1 MTFISTSK
9 ITWDLLL
16 FVSCSVVPIKF
27 VKETSVRSAPL
38 MMFYLN
44 GRVASG
50 GTARID
56 RSLPNEEDEFG
67 WFVGGVE
74 YDAST
79 AMNESKDYH
88 SSGSSTSMLSCIDSD
103 EADAYTFASDY
114 SKNPEEDETSEKIE
128 LSNLTHPKELCI
140 DFIENDARI
149 KKLGITTT
157 ATTTTTINPTKDND
171 FHDELA
177 GGEPIIQQSRAMCYT
192 PERLVRCEEYRILI
206 PSPRFLSISRINSEN
221 ENTRKTKL
229 SKRRL
234 NYLIDSKQIG
244 GPRLRAL
251 LESYEDNSEI
261 QVTRTSTSNVDV
273 NTTDILQDDAVLKR
287 TQSIEAS
294 KGSIAD
300 TVNSN
305 RSSYERLSVT
315 WDDLKKQATRRSSVE
330 DTSGIQS
337 NDWSSETQSE
347 TQMNPLYL
355 CDELP
360 LTSGGCGSDFVQ
372 ARSTAINEVV
382 SILQELE
389 SNPERARILL
399 DDDRF
404 CDKTS
409 SHDHLTRLALTIETD
424 GNVPPVLGEPEK
436 SVHYLRKRVESL
448 QHASKD
454 IFKDICEL
462 RKDFEYEEEKLLD
475 LSSNASKLRQ
485 DIHEVK
491 CIDDLLRLLRGELER
506 ISNRNWP
513 FVLGHTEQQEEM
525 NLVV

>member
-1 MTFISTSK
+1 
-9 ITWDLLL
+9 
-16 FVSCSVVPIKF
+16 
-27 VKETSVRSAPL
+27 

-44 GRVASG
+44 GRLTGG

-56 RSLPNEEDEFG
+56 RSLSNEEDEFG
-67 WFVGGVE
+67 WFVGDVE
-74 YDAST
+74 YNSSMAI
-79 AMNESKDYH
+79 NVSKDCR
-88 SSGSSTSMLSCIDSD
+88 SSNSSTSMLSCIDSD

-114 SKNPEEDETSEKIE
+114 SKNSEEDETSEKIE
-128 LSNLTHPKELCI
+128 LSNLTRPKELGI

-149 KKLGITTT
+149 NNPGITTT
-157 ATTTTTINPTKDND
+157 RTTMMTTTTTTTTTAAATAATTAGTPGAAMTTTINPTKDND

-206 PSPRFLSISRINSEN
+206 PSPRFLSISRFTSEN
-221 ENTRKTKL
+221 ENARKTRL
-229 SKRRL
+229 TKRRL

-244 GPRLRAL
+244 DSRLRAL
-251 LESYEDNSEI
+251 LESFEDNEEI
-261 QVTRTSTSNVDV
+261 QINMRNKSNVDV
-273 NTTDILQDDAVLKR
+273 NTTDILRDDAVLKR
-287 TQSIEAS
+287 MQSTEAS
-294 KGSIAD
+294 KCSITD
-300 TVNSN
+300 TINSN
-305 RSSYERLSVT
+305 RSSYEGLSVT
-315 WDDLKKQATRRSSVE
+315 WDDLKKQQPTRRSSVE

-355 CDELP
+355 CDELA
-360 LTSGGCGSDFVQ
+360 LTSSGDCASDFVQ
-372 ARSTAINEVV
+372 VRSTAINEVV

-404 CDKTS
+404 CDKSS

-436 SVHYLRKRVESL
+436 SVHYLRKRVEKL
-448 QHASKD
+448 QDASKD

-475 LSSNASKLRQ
+475 LSSDATKLRQ

-513 FVLGHTEQQEEM
+513 FLLGHTEQQEEM